1 MRTPD
6 AAGVTA
12 VLASPAVPSARRPAS
27 VDRLTR
33 HRRRLH
39 LTATLAATSLRS
51 ALLPV
56 RSARRRGRL
65 QVCRAARILTA
76 LGVRVRVVQ
85 PPVPWPRTDRF
96 VVPDS
101 VSWLGDLALVTA
113 VRGIPLAATSPGA
126 VPCPVAIRYRTPEG
140 YLDDADVPRTL
151 ADVLAARD
159 LVVEVRLQSPAA

>member
-1 MRTPD
+1 MRGPN

-12 VLASPAVPSARRPAS
+12 VLPSPAVPSADRPAS
-27 VDRLTR
+27 ADRLTQ

-39 LTATLAATSLRS
+39 LTATLTAASLRS

-56 RSARRRGRL
+56 RSTRGRARL
-65 QVCRAARILTA
+65 RVCRAARILTA

-85 PPVPWPRTDRF
+85 PPVPWPRTERF

-113 VRGIPLAATSPGA
+113 VRGVPLAATSLGA
-126 VPCPVAIRYRTPEG
+126 VPCPVAIRYRTPDG
-140 YLDDADVPRTL
+140 YLDEADVPRTL

-159 LVVEVRLQSPAA
+159 LVVEVHLQSPAG